1 MLKNRQFATLF
12 YDILSN
18 PGISGAGACRVKPRT
33 SELKRSN
40 LFWRLRAWG
49 LAAGLL
55 AVPVLAAGC
64 SVPKLNPF
72 GAGKDEYAGPPPDQL
87 TTIAQNDGHNGTLPG
102 GMGANCPQVVAWP
115 RERLVTI
122 YQPGHVG
129 DTLFAV
135 HRGEITKMSRE
146 CQFHGGRVV
155 VKYGVA
161 GRVQLGPKGHPGA
174 VTLPVSVRA
183 AGPGQVTLASDRM
196 NVSATIPAGAPVG
209 YFSLVREVS
218 FPIQVG
224 TRPEDYKIFIAF
236 ERNHPNAG

>member
-1 MLKNRQFATLF
+1 M
-12 YDILSN
+12 
-18 PGISGAGACRVKPRT
+18 
-33 SELKRSN
+33 KRSN
-40 LFWRLRAWG
+40 PFWRLRAWG

-72 GAGKDEYAGPPPDQL
+72 GSGKEDISASAPPSDQL
-87 TTIAQNDGHNGTLPG
+87 TALAQGEPGSGTLPG

-196 NVSATIPAGAPVG
+196 NVSATIPASAPVG
-209 YFSLVREVS
+209 YFSMVREVS

-224 TRPEDYKIFIAF
+224 TRPEDYKIFVAF